1 MKNLSEFTPEEIQ
14 QFLITQNEGS
24 EVERFTKYVNE
35 FYNIEYGIYP
45 IATTEEIETA
55 IQQFLNTPT
64 DIPIEYDSLDRERVR
79 TILEPTYTIF

>member
-1 MKNLSEFTPEEIQ
+1 MKTLSDFTTEEIQ

-24 EVERFTKYVNE
+24 EVERFTRYVNE
-35 FYNIEYGIYP
+35 FYNIEGGLYP

-64 DIPIEYDSLDRERVR
+64 DCPIEYDSFDRERVR